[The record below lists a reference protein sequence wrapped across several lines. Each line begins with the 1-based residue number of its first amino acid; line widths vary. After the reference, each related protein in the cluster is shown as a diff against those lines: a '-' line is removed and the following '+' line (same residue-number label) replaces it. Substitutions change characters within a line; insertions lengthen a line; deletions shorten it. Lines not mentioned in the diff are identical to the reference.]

1 MVNGDAAEQVV
12 RLSLEGA
19 EVALRITGSLT
30 KNGLAALYALL
41 SSREKT
47 AGQTRMAAL
56 LKSGKELKLFTI
68 RADELAKFK
77 DVAKQYG
84 VLYTVMRD
92 KERTD
97 PHAEIDIWS
106 RLEDAPKI
114 NRIVEKYGFGTVT
127 EVAEV
132 SIADVP
138 EQAAP
143 DAPEATVADK
153 DALVDELLGSSGEAP
168 ERGSST
174 DELLDDLM
182 GKEEKQADPLAPA
195 PEREYGSPSVRR
207 SEASISEKSDRP
219 SVRETL
225 ADIRRDMNEKQES
238 LAEKALNA
246 IENMSKRMEE
256 VSK

>member
-41 SSREKT
+41 SSHEKT

-68 RADELAKFK
+68 RADELEKFK
-77 DVAKQYG
+77 EVAKQYG

-92 KERTD
+92 KENTD
-97 PHAEIDIWS
+97 PHAEIDLWA

-114 NRIVEKYGFGTVT
+114 NRIIEKYGFGTVA

-132 SIADVP
+132 SMADVP

-143 DAPEATVADK
+143 DAPDATVADK
-153 DALVDELLGSSGEAP
+153 DALVNELLGDSEEAP
-168 ERGSST
+168 ERGSGT

-195 PEREYGSPSVRR
+195 PESEYGGPSVKHL
-207 SEASISEKSDRP
+207 EASISDRP
-219 SVRETL
+219 SVREELTSIKKEL
-225 ADIRRDMNEKQES
+225 AEKQES
-238 LAEKALNA
+238 FAEKALNA
-246 IENMSKRMEE
+246 IEKISEMKEE

>member
-41 SSREKT
+41 TSHEKT

-68 RADELAKFK
+68 RADELEKFK
-77 DVAKQYG
+77 EVAKQYG

-92 KERTD
+92 KENTD
-97 PHAEIDIWS
+97 PHAEIDLWA

-114 NRIVEKYGFGTVT
+114 NRIVEKYGFGTVS

-132 SIADVP
+132 SMADVP
-138 EQAAP
+138 ELSA
-143 DAPEATVADK
+143 EDK
-153 DALVDELLGSSGEAP
+153 SALEDVLSGGGIEEQ
-168 ERGSST
+168 ERGSGT

-182 GKEEKQADPLAPA
+182 GKEEKQADPLAPV
-195 PEREYGSPSVRR
+195 PEREYGSLSVKR
-207 SEASISEKSDRP
+207 SEASISERP
-219 SVRETL
+219 SVREELTSIKKEL
-225 ADIRRDMNEKQES
+225 AEKQES
-238 LAEKALNA
+238 LAEKAISA
-246 IENMSKRMEE
+246 IEKISEMKEE